1 MNSKQAKRM
10 RREAE
15 RRTVGKPWVAI
26 QVHPIVKDRLFKQ
39 PTGSVMLEH
48 SPRSG
53 RGIYNSL
60 KKEYTNGSR

>member
-1 MNSKQAKRM
+1 MNGKAAKRM

-15 RRTVGKPWVAI
+15 RQTVGKPWVAM
-26 QVHPIVKDRLFKQ
+26 QVHPIVEDRMFRK

-48 SPRSG
+48 SPKSG

-60 KKEYTNGSR
+60 KKEYNDGSR